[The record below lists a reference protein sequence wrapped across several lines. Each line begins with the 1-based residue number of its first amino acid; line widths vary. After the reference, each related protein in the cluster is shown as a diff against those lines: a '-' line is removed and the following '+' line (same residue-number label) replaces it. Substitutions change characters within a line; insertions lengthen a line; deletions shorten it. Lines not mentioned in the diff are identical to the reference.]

1 MRRLDQGSL
10 SNQAYLA
17 LREELIA
24 GGFRPGARLL
34 MRDLAERLGTSITP
48 VREACQRLTS
58 EHGLE
63 LRSGRFVVVPEVT
76 LERYRELRVIRIA
89 LEGLAAERAAANA
102 RTGDIVRLRAI
113 QRDYEDSWN
122 RSRDEGVA
130 RLNRAFHFGV
140 YELSGLPIL
149 VRQIENLWL
158 SMGPILKLFHE
169 SVGPDYGGFAS
180 HRAALEALER
190 HDEPGARDAIV
201 ADLVT
206 GGAEIESYIARLK

>member
-24 GGFRPGARLL
+24 GGFRPGTRLL

-63 LRSGRFVVVPEVT
+63 LRAGRFVVVPDVT

-89 LEGLAAERAAANA
+89 LEGLAAEHAAATA
-102 RTGDIVRLRAI
+102 QEDEIARLRAT
-113 QRDYEDSWN
+113 QRAYEDAWS

-130 RLNRAFHFGV
+130 RLNRAFHFGL
-140 YELSGLPIL
+140 YELSRLPML

-169 SVGPDYGGFAS
+169 TVGPDYGGFDS
-180 HRAALEALER
+180 HRAALDALER
-190 HDEPGARDAIV
+190 HDGPAAREAIV
-201 ADLVT
+201 ADLLT
-206 GGAEIESYIARLK
+206 GGAEIEAYIARLG